1 MPMKKLYPTVSDREI
16 RSGFIL
22 LLLVF
27 LCIPYLLSI
36 LNQQL
41 STPFDAATLNLIYHT
56 VNFIGVFMVFR
67 RFLKESLQQLST
79 QYTRIL
85 LYTVLG
91 ILIYF
96 GLVVALSLFTLWI
109 KPDFANLNDS
119 NIAGQLDKQQ
129 LFVIIGTVIMAPFTE
144 ELLFRAH
151 VFGHIYNNHPVTA
164 YILSMC
170 AFSIVHILGYI
181 GVTDITTILLS
192 FLQYL
197 PAGWVLAWTYTQTGV
212 IFTPILIHALINAI
226 GIYTMR

>member
-1 MPMKKLYPTVSDREI
+1 MPMKKLNLTISHREV
-16 RSGFIL
+16 RGGFIL
-22 LLLVF
+22 LFLVF
-27 LCIPYLLSI
+27 ACIPYLLSI

-41 STPFDAATLNLIYHT
+41 SAPLNAAALNFIYHT

-67 RFLKESLQQLST
+67 WFLKESLQLPT

-96 GLVVALSLFTLWI
+96 GLVVGLSRFILWL
-109 KPDFANLNDS
+109 KPNFANLNDS

-129 LFVIIGTVIMAPFTE
+129 TFVIIGTVIMAPFTE

-151 VFGHIYNNHPVTA
+151 VFGHLYNKHPAMA
-164 YILSMC
+164 YVLSMC
-170 AFSIVHILGYI
+170 AFSVVHILGYI
-181 GVTDITTILLS
+181 GSADITTLLLS

-197 PAGWVLAWTYTQTGV
+197 PAGWVLAWTYAQTGV
-212 IFTPILIHALINAI
+212 IFTPIIIHTLINAI